1 MRYIF
6 QALEMGTAIFVTRED
21 EGEKTGRK
29 MKEQYLESFLL
40 AERSGKR
47 VEEVYPF
54 KCGGEVWGYRI
65 LDSSVVIVARLPLFL
80 NGRIWT

>member
-6 QALEMGTAIFVTRED
+6 QALEMGTAIFVTGED

-54 KCGGEVWGYRI
+54 KCGG
-65 LDSSVVIVARLPLFL
+65 
-80 NGRIWT
+80 